1 MVVIPVGDEKEH
13 LRRYFSLY
21 LNCFVLVYLYPSV
34 LKKKNDEKKAPFCP
48 LNPYVI
54 GLYTRLAIKGSVK
67 ECFIHTP

>member
-13 LRRYFSLY
+13 PRRYFSLC

-34 LKKKNDEKKAPFCP
+34 LKKKNDEKKAPFFP

-54 GLYTRLAIKGSVK
+54 GL
-67 ECFIHTP
+67 